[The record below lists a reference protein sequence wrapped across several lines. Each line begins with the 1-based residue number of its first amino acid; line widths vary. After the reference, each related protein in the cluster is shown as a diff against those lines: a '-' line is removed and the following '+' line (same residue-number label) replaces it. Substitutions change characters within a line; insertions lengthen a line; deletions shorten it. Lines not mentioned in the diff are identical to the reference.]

1 MEKHKHHIIPKHMGG
16 SDDESNLI
24 ELTVKEHAE
33 AHLKLYEKYNKHE
46 DLCAYYM
53 LSGNVEKF
61 RKVYCKLG
69 GLASYEKRK
78 QNGIAHLPFLG
89 ANLSEEQKLEI
100 ASKGGKVQGK
110 INAENGHMK
119 KIQKIGSSLG
129 GKKSSEICRVKGVNA
144 FFDQKL
150 RLEIASKGG
159 KVQGKI
165 NGESGHCKKISQEYW
180 QKVKTGELKRDKKIW
195 ITNGKENKMIL
206 CEEKI
211 NDGWRKGKTQTKKI

>member
-89 ANLSEEQKLEI
+89 VNLSEEQK
-100 ASKGGKVQGK
+100 
-110 INAENGHMK
+110 
-119 KIQKIGSSLG
+119 
-129 GKKSSEICRVKGVNA
+129 
-144 FFDQKL
+144 
-150 RLEIASKGG
+150 LEIASKGG